1 MKNVISFF
9 VIIGLTS
16 YFCYKKVET
25 TSSFE
30 RGNYGV
36 IDWDN
41 FGYYMY
47 LPATFIYDDLKLKD
61 NTWVEEAQRKY
72 SLSSNY
78 YQAHVIEN
86 GNHIVQYT
94 AGMAFLYSPAFFAG
108 HLAAKLT
115 SYPADGFSQPYQLAL
130 LLQSYLMVFLG
141 LFFLRKLAL
150 SFFSDKYRST
160 KM

>member
-9 VIIGLTS
+9 LTIGLTS

-41 FGYYMY
+41 FGYYMS
-47 LPATFIYDDLKLKD
+47 LPATFIYGDLKLKD
-61 NTWVEEAQRKY
+61 NVWVKEAQRKY
-72 SLSSNY
+72 GLSSNY
-78 YQAHVIEN
+78 YQAHGIEN

-94 AGMAFLYSPAFFAG
+94 AGMAFLYSRAFFAS
-108 HLAAKLT
+108 HLAAT
-115 SYPADGFSQPYQLAL
+115 WSSYPADGLSQPH
-130 LLQSYLMVFLG
+130 
-141 LFFLRKLAL
+141 
-150 SFFSDKYRST
+150 
-160 KM
+160 